1 MNLFLY
7 QVHSESKHGS
17 NKVNANNSYC
27 SLKRASMAAVL
38 QNWLNSDMGL
48 LCITLLSF
56 PEAISS
62 VPNISAKDKFK
73 DVLITLLNKFPGIL
87 S

>member
-1 MNLFLY
+1 
-7 QVHSESKHGS
+7 
-17 NKVNANNSYC
+17 
-27 SLKRASMAAVL
+27 MAAVL

-87 S
+87 SEPSSIAQFSNIATISTRTRIPIDGI

>member
-1 MNLFLY
+1 
-7 QVHSESKHGS
+7 
-17 NKVNANNSYC
+17 
-27 SLKRASMAAVL
+27 
-38 QNWLNSDMGL
+38 MGL
-48 LCITLLSF
+48 LCITSTSF

-87 S
+87 YEPSSTAQFSNIATISTRTRIPIDGI